1 MLLWVLDM
9 IGNKLFYQIKT
20 IIFKKNQENVFRLQ
34 KIVVSDQKRN
44 IEINFLSAS
53 IFKIEHTSKFHE

>member
-34 KIVVSDQKRN
+34 KIVVTDQKRN